1 MKKAIMFA
9 MILGVISTTVKA
21 EEGQLSFIPKV
32 LVGENKVSIGEKNVA
47 ELNSKDI
54 MGLEA
59 DIFYGVTNN
68 LEMGINISWTP
79 YDVDLSSDYALA
91 FDDYDDTLNLIGL
104 MGVARYNFNINPEFK
119 PYISAKG
126 GLVYGDANFEIGS
139 AEEKIEGKWAAAVSA
154 GIEYNNI
161 NLELGYKVIEF
172 EGSNNVNNSKE
183 TEKEDIIYVSLGY
196 RFE

>member
-1 MKKAIMFA
+1 MKKVIMFA
-9 MILGVISTTVKA
+9 MILGAISTTVKA
-21 EEGQLSFIPKV
+21 EEGSLSFIPKISI
-32 LVGENKVSIGEKNVA
+32 GETKVSIGEKDNA

-68 LEMGINISWTP
+68 LEMGVNISWTP

-91 FDDYDDTLNLIGL
+91 FDDYDDTLNLLGL
-104 MGVARYNFNINPEFK
+104 MGIVRYNFDINPEFK

-126 GLVYGDANFEIGS
+126 GLVYGDATFKNNS
-139 AEEKIEGKWAAAVSA
+139 AEGKIEGKWAAAIST
-154 GIEYNNI
+154 GIEYHNI
-161 NLELGYKVIEF
+161 NLELGYKVTEF

-183 TEKEDIIYVSLGY
+183 TEEEDIVYVSLGY

>member
-1 MKKAIMFA
+1 MKKIIMLA
-9 MILGVISTTVKA
+9 MILGAISTTVKA

-32 LVGENKVSIGEKNVA
+32 SIGEKKVSIGEKDTA
-47 ELNSKDI
+47 ELNNKDI

-59 DIFYGVTNN
+59 DLFYGVTNN

-79 YDVDLSSDYALA
+79 YDVDLSSDYAQN

-104 MGVARYNFNINPEFK
+104 MGIARYNFDINQEFK

-126 GLVYGDANFEIGS
+126 GLVYGEATFENGS
-139 AEEKIEGKWAAAVSA
+139 AEGKIEGKWVAAISTGV
-154 GIEYNNI
+154 EYNNI
-161 NLELGYKVIEF
+161 NLELGYKVTEF
-172 EGSNNVNNSKE
+172 EGSDNVGSSKE
-183 TEKEDIIYVSLGY
+183 TEKEDIVCVSLGY